1 MVVLGFPETVIVGV
15 GFTLIITS
23 SEVDVHGGF
32 VMVHLNVTEEPTTSP
47 VTPEVGE
54 EVVVTVAVPA
64 ITVHN
69 PVPGAGLFAARVVV
83 V

>member
-1 MVVLGFPETVIVGV
+1 MVVLGFPEIETVGV
-15 GFTLIITS
+15 GLTLITTS
-23 SEVDVHGGF
+23 SKVEEQGGF

-69 PVPGAGLFAARVVV
+69 PVPGAGLLVAKVVV